1 VVAGSA
7 AAVGAPIMADTT
19 NAAPAAAKN
28 EVVRDFVARIARPF
42 SIVSTDKVPASEL
55 F

>member
-1 VVAGSA
+1 MVAGSA
-7 AAVGAPIMADTT
+7 PAAGAPIMADTA

-28 EVVRDFVARIARPF
+28 EVVRDFVARIARLF
-42 SIVSTDKVPASEL
+42 SVVSTNKAPASGL

>member
-1 VVAGSA
+1 
-7 AAVGAPIMADTT
+7 MADTA

-28 EVVRDFVARIARPF
+28 EAVRDFVARIARLF
-42 SIVSTDKVPASEL
+42 LYRSANKVAAGAL